1 MSIEI
6 RRMIKEEFDMF
17 YQWSVEHHVKELLE
31 EAHMSQAEAVKE
43 TTEELAEM
51 LPNGIIIT

>member
-1 MSIEI
+1 
-6 RRMIKEEFDMF
+6 MIKEEFDMF